1 MTRGKITGILSNLLQ
16 IEIDGPVK
24 QNEICYVQKDEH
36 RLMAEVI
43 KITGKIAFAQL
54 FEAGSG
60 LQAGNPVEFSGE
72 LLEVSLGPGLLSKNF
87 DGLQNDLEAMPGNF
101 INAGQRSDALD
112 LNSSYS
118 FSPLAQ
124 IGEKLRAG
132 DVIGEV
138 PENALQHKI
147 MLPFKFE
154 GEYTLVAINAAGD
167 YDLKTA
173 IAKVKNEDG
182 QEFPVYMVQKWPV
195 KWPIKN
201 YVRKDRP
208 SEIFQTG
215 LRVID
220 SLNPIAEGGTAYI
233 PGAFGTGKTVLQQA
247 IAKNNR
253 AEVVILVAC
262 GERANEV
269 VEIFHSFPELEDLAT
284 GRKLKDKTTI
294 VCNTS
299 NMPVA
304 AREASVYV
312 GMTMAEYYR
321 SMGYKVLLLADST
334 SRWAQALREMSNRME
349 ELPGTDAF
357 PVELPAV
364 IANFYG
370 RAGKVHMADGRQGSV
385 TFLGTVSP
393 AGGNFKEPVT
403 ESTSKVARCF
413 YALSQKRAD
422 AKRYPAIDPL
432 LSYSRYL
439 DYEEFQAYTEQKLES
454 GWTEK
459 VMRAKNILSKGIEA
473 RDQIS
478 ILGDDSVPLDYHRDF
493 WKSELID
500 FAFIQQDSFDDTDM
514 NSSME
519 RQAYML
525 NRVLEICDRQ
535 EEFEDFSTVGSF
547 YKKLINLFKQMNY
560 SAFKSDDF
568 QGFDAELDAV
578 FTNQPKTEAVWQ
590 LPLFNRYTPI

>member
-1 MTRGKITGILSNLLQ
+1 MTKGKITAILSNLLQ
-16 IEIDGPVK
+16 VEVDGPIR
-24 QNEICYVQKDEH
+24 QNEICYVLKAGEE
-36 RLMAEVI
+36 LMAEVI
-43 KITGKIAFAQL
+43 KINGNIAFAQL

-60 LQAGNPVEFSGE
+60 LKAGDQVHFSGE

-87 DGLQNDLEAMPGNF
+87 DGLQNDLEAMPGSF
-101 INAGQRSDALD
+101 IQAGQRTPALD
-112 LNSSYS
+112 LDEEYE
-118 FSPLAQ
+118 FTPLVKPGA
-124 IGEKLRAG
+124 ILEAG
-132 DVIGEV
+132 DAFGEV
-138 PENALQHKI
+138 PENALKHTI

-154 GEYTLVAINAAGD
+154 GKWEITEIAPAGK
-167 YDLKTA
+167 YPLKH
-173 IAKVKNEDG
+173 IVAKVKNENGESQDLS
-182 QEFPVYMVQKWPV
+182 MVQKWPV

-201 YVRKDRP
+201 YLRKERP
-208 SEIFQTG
+208 AEIFRTG

-321 SMGYKVLLLADST
+321 SMGHKVLLLADST

-370 RAGKVHMADGRQGSV
+370 RAGKVEMRNGTKGSV

-432 LSYSRYL
+432 QSYSRYL
-439 DYEEFQAYTEQKLES
+439 DYEEFQAFAAEHIES
-454 GWTEK
+454 AWIEK
-459 VMRAKNILSKGIEA
+459 VNRAKNLLSKGIEA

-514 NSSME
+514 NSSLE
-519 RQAYML
+519 RQSFML
-525 NRVLEICDRQ
+525 NRVLEICDKPQ
-535 EEFEDFSTVGSF
+535 EFEDFSAVSAF
-547 YKKLINLFKQMNY
+547 YKKVINLFKQMNY
-560 SAFKSDDF
+560 SDFESDDF
-568 QGFDAELDAV
+568 QKFNSEL
-578 FTNQPKTEAVWQ
+578 EA
-590 LPLFNRYTPI
+590 LFNLQSIEA

>member
-1 MTRGKITGILSNLLQ
+1 MTRGTIIGILSNLLQ
-16 IEIDGPVK
+16 IKLQGPAK
-24 QNEICYVQKDEH
+24 QNEICYVIKDGRE
-36 RLMAEVI
+36 LMAEVI
-43 KITGKIAFAQL
+43 KINSGVAFAQL

-60 LQAGNPVEFSGE
+60 LRAGDEVRFSGD
-72 LLEVSLGPGLLSKNF
+72 LLEVTLGPGLLSKNF

-101 INAGQRSDALD
+101 IAAGQRSLALD
-112 LNSSYS
+112 PESMHDFTPKAEVGAFLH
-118 FSPLAQ
+118 
-124 IGEKLRAG
+124 AG
-132 DVIGEV
+132 DILGEV
-138 PENALQHKI
+138 PENALTHKI

-154 GEYTLVAINAAGD
+154 GQHQLKYIAPAGS
-167 YDLKTA
+167 YALKDV
-173 IAKVKNEDG
+173 IAKVVDEDG
-182 QEFPVYMVQKWPV
+182 QEREVFMSQKWPV
-195 KWPIKN
+195 KWAIKS
-201 YVRKDRP
+201 YRQKERP

-220 SLNPIAEGGTAYI
+220 TLNPIAEGGTAYI

-370 RAGKVHMADGRQGSV
+370 RAGKVELRNGEKGSV

-439 DYEEFQAYTEQKLES
+439 DYEEFQEYTQQEIELDWISKVQK
-454 GWTEK
+454 
-459 VMRAKNILSKGIEA
+459 AKTLLAKGIEA

-500 FAFIQQDSFDDTDM
+500 FAFIQQDSFDETDM

-519 RQAYML
+519 RQAFML
-525 NRVLEICDRQ
+525 SRVLEICEKDSDFQ
-535 EEFEDFSTVGSF
+535 DFSAVSGF

-560 SAFKSDDF
+560 SAFRSEAFQDFNSQLDEVFENQKS
-568 QGFDAELDAV
+568 L
-578 FTNQPKTEAVWQ
+578 
-590 LPLFNRYTPI
+590 IS

>member
-1 MTRGKITGILSNLLQ
+1 MTKGKIIGILSNLIQ
-16 IEIDGPVK
+16 IKVLDSVK
-24 QNEICYVQKDEH
+24 QNEICFVEKGSQ

-43 KITGKIAFAQL
+43 KINGAIAFAQL
-54 FEAGSG
+54 FEAGTG
-60 LQAGNPVEFSGE
+60 LQAGDEVSFTGE

-87 DGLQNDLEAMPGNF
+87 DGLQNDLEAMPGSF
-101 INAGQRSDALD
+101 IKTGQRSPALD
-112 LNSSYS
+112 LSQSHE
-118 FSPLAQ
+118 FSPLANV
-124 IGEKLRAG
+124 GDTLKAG
-132 DVIGEV
+132 YIIGEV
-138 PENALQHKI
+138 PEKALKHKI
-147 MLPFKFE
+147 MLPFKLKGTYKLLE
-154 GEYTLVAINAAGD
+154 VAHAGIYKLD
-167 YDLKTA
+167 DC
-173 IAKVKNEDG
+173 IAKVEGEDG
-182 QEFPVYMVQKWPV
+182 QVHEITMVQKWPV
-195 KWPIKN
+195 KWPIKV
-201 YVRKDRP
+201 YKEKSRP
-208 SEIFQTG
+208 SDIFQTG

-220 SLNPIAEGGTAYI
+220 TLNPITEGGTAYI

-253 AEVVILVAC
+253 ADVVILVAC

-284 GRKLKDKTTI
+284 GGKLKDKTTI

-321 SMGYKVLLLADST
+321 CMGYKVLLLADST

-370 RAGKVHMADGRQGSV
+370 RAGITKMADDRRGSV

-432 LSYSRYL
+432 GSYSRYL
-439 DYEEFQAYTEQKLES
+439 DYEEFQLFS
-454 GWTEK
+454 EK
-459 VMRAKNILSKGIEA
+459 HIEKDWIKKVNKAKTLLSKGIEA

-478 ILGDDSVPLDYHRDF
+478 ILGDDSVPLDYHLDF

-500 FAFIQQDSFDDTDM
+500 FAFIQQDSFDAIDM
-514 NSSME
+514 NSSLE
-519 RQAYML
+519 RQSFQL
-525 NRVLEICDRQ
+525 NRVLEICDWSY
-535 EEFEDFSTVGSF
+535 EFEDFGAVSQH

-560 SAFKSDDF
+560 SDFNSEDFKKFNQQIEDEF
-568 QGFDAELDAV
+568 KAEQIPAS
-578 FTNQPKTEAVWQ
+578 
-590 LPLFNRYTPI
+590 

>member
-1 MTRGKITGILSNLLQ
+1 MTKGKITAILSNLLQ
-16 IEIDGPVK
+16 VEVDGPIR
-24 QNEICYVQKDEH
+24 QNEICYVLKAGEE
-36 RLMAEVI
+36 LMAEVI
-43 KITGKIAFAQL
+43 KINGNIAFAQL

-60 LQAGNPVEFSGE
+60 LKAGDPVRFSGE

-87 DGLQNDLEAMPGNF
+87 DGLQNDLEAMPGSF
-101 INAGQRSDALD
+101 IQAGQRTPALD
-112 LNSSYS
+112 LDEEYE
-118 FSPLAQ
+118 FAPLIEPGA
-124 IGEKLRAG
+124 ILEAG
-132 DVIGEV
+132 DAFGEV
-138 PENALQHKI
+138 PENALKHAI

-154 GEYTLVAINAAGD
+154 GKWEVTEIAPAGT
-167 YDLKTA
+167 YPLKH
-173 IAKVKNEDG
+173 IVAKVKNDKGESR
-182 QEFPVYMVQKWPV
+182 ELSMVQKWPV

-201 YVRKDRP
+201 YLRKERP
-208 SEIFQTG
+208 AEIFRTG

-321 SMGYKVLLLADST
+321 SMGHKVLLLADST

-370 RAGKVHMADGRQGSV
+370 RAGKVEMRNGTKGSV

-432 LSYSRYL
+432 QSYSRYL
-439 DYEEFQAYTEQKLES
+439 DYEEFQAFAAENIES
-454 GWTEK
+454 DWIEK
-459 VMRAKNILSKGIEA
+459 VNRAKNLLSKGIEA

-514 NSSME
+514 NSSLE
-519 RQAYML
+519 RQSFML
-525 NRVLEICDRQ
+525 NRVLDICDKPQ
-535 EEFEDFSTVGSF
+535 DFEDFSAVSAF
-547 YKKLINLFKQMNY
+547 YKKVINLFKQMNY
-560 SAFKSDDF
+560 SVFESDDF
-568 QGFDAELDAV
+568 QKFNTELEAL
-578 FTNQPKTEAVWQ
+578 FNLQSTEA
-590 LPLFNRYTPI
+590 

>member
-1 MTRGKITGILSNLLQ
+1 MTKGKIIGILSNLIQ
-16 IEIDGPVK
+16 IKVLDSVK
-24 QNEICYVQKDEH
+24 QNEICFVEKGSQ

-43 KITGKIAFAQL
+43 KINGAIAFAQL
-54 FEAGSG
+54 FEAGTG
-60 LQAGNPVEFSGE
+60 LQAGDEVSFTGE

-87 DGLQNDLEAMPGNF
+87 DGLQNDLEAMPGSF
-101 INAGQRSDALD
+101 IKTGQRSPALD
-112 LNSSYS
+112 LSQSHK
-118 FSPLAQ
+118 FSPLANV
-124 IGEKLRAG
+124 GNTLMAG
-132 DVIGEV
+132 SIIGEV
-138 PENALQHKI
+138 PEKALKHKI
-147 MLPFKFE
+147 MLPFKFKGAYKLLE
-154 GEYTLVAINAAGD
+154 VAHAGVYKLD
-167 YDLKTA
+167 DC
-173 IAKVKNEDG
+173 IAKVEGEDG
-182 QEFPVYMVQKWPV
+182 RVHEITMVQKWPV
-195 KWPIKN
+195 KWPIKV
-201 YVRKDRP
+201 YKEKSRP
-208 SEIFQTG
+208 SDIFQTG

-220 SLNPIAEGGTAYI
+220 TLNPITEGGTAYI

-253 AEVVILVAC
+253 ADVVILVAC

-284 GRKLKDKTTI
+284 GGKLKDKTTI

-321 SMGYKVLLLADST
+321 CMGYKVLLLADST

-370 RAGKVHMADGRQGSV
+370 RAGITKMADNRRGSV

-432 LSYSRYL
+432 GSYSRYL
-439 DYEEFQAYTEQKLES
+439 DYEEFQQFS
-454 GWTEK
+454 EK
-459 VMRAKNILSKGIEA
+459 HIEKDWIKKVNKAKTLLSKGIEA

-478 ILGDDSVPLDYHRDF
+478 ILGDDSVPLDYHLDF

-500 FAFIQQDSFDDTDM
+500 FAFIQQDSFDAIDM
-514 NSSME
+514 NSSLE
-519 RQAYML
+519 RQSFQL
-525 NRVLEICDRQ
+525 NRVLEVCDRSY
-535 EEFEDFSTVGSF
+535 EFEDFSAVSQH

-560 SAFKSDDF
+560 SDFNSEDFKKFNQQIEDEF
-568 QGFDAELDAV
+568 KAEQIPAS
-578 FTNQPKTEAVWQ
+578 
-590 LPLFNRYTPI
+590 

>member
-1 MTRGKITGILSNLLQ
+1 MTKGRITGILSNLLQ
-16 IEIDGPVK
+16 IEVEDTIR
-24 QNEICYVQKDEH
+24 QNEICFVLKGEQ

-43 KITGKIAFAQL
+43 KITGNIAFAQL

-60 LQAGNPVEFSGE
+60 LQAGDLVEFSGE

-101 INAGQRSDALD
+101 INAGQRSAALD
-112 LNSSYS
+112 MEAKYD
-118 FSPLAQ
+118 FKPVAQ
-124 IGEKLRAG
+124 LGDKLKAG
-132 DVIGEV
+132 HIIGEV
-138 PENALQHKI
+138 PENALSHKI

-154 GEYTLVAINAAGD
+154 GEYELIEIAASGNYKLRD
-167 YDLKTA
+167 T
-173 IAKVKNEDG
+173 IAKVKDEKG
-182 QEFPVYMVQKWPV
+182 EVFELTMVQKWPV
-195 KWPIKN
+195 KWPIKT
-201 YVRKDRP
+201 YQQKFRP

-220 SLNPIAEGGTAYI
+220 TLNPIAEGGTAYI

-321 SMGYKVLLLADST
+321 AMGYKVLLLADST

-370 RAGKVHMADGRQGSV
+370 RAGKVQMPDGRNGSV

-403 ESTSKVARCF
+403 ESTSMVARCF

-439 DYEEFQAYTEQKLES
+439 DYEEFQNFTEEQIEQ
-454 GWTEK
+454 GWTDK
-459 VMRAKNILSKGIEA
+459 VLKAKNILAKGIEA

-519 RQAYML
+519 RQSFML
-525 NRVLEICDRQ
+525 NRVLAICDREQ
-535 EEFEDFSTVGSF
+535 GFDDFSEVSSF

-560 SAFKSDDF
+560 SDFKSEDF
-568 QGFDAELDAV
+568 QKFNAELDTV
-578 FTNQPKTEAVWQ
+578 FSTNLQNTEA
-590 LPLFNRYTPI
+590 

>member
-1 MTRGKITGILSNLLQ
+1 MTKGRITGILSNLLQ
-16 IEIDGPVK
+16 IEVNDTVR
-24 QNEICYVQKDEH
+24 QNEICFVLKGEQ

-43 KITGKIAFAQL
+43 KITGNIAFAQL

-60 LQAGNPVEFSGE
+60 LQAGDLVEFSGE

-101 INAGQRSDALD
+101 INAGQRSAALN
-112 LNSSYS
+112 LESEYS
-118 FSPLAQ
+118 FTPLAK
-124 IGEKLRAG
+124 IGAKLKAG
-132 DVIGEV
+132 DIFGEV
-138 PENALQHKI
+138 PENALSHKI

-154 GEYTLVAINAAGD
+154 GEFELIEIAATGNYKLRD
-167 YDLKTA
+167 T
-173 IAKVKNEDG
+173 IAKVKDEKG
-182 QEFPVYMVQKWPV
+182 EVFELTMVQKWPV

-201 YVRKDRP
+201 YQQKYRP

-220 SLNPIAEGGTAYI
+220 TLNPIAEGGTAYI

-321 SMGYKVLLLADST
+321 AMGYKVLLLADST

-370 RAGKVHMADGRQGSV
+370 RAGKVQMPDGRKGSV

-439 DYEEFQAYTEQKLES
+439 DYEEFQKFTEEQIEQ
-454 GWTEK
+454 GWTDK
-459 VMRAKNILSKGIEA
+459 VLKAKNILAKGIEA

-514 NSSME
+514 NSSIE
-519 RQAYML
+519 RQSFML
-525 NRVLEICDRQ
+525 NRVLQICDREQ
-535 EEFEDFSTVGSF
+535 GFDDFSEVSSF

-560 SAFKSDDF
+560 SDFDSDDF
-568 QGFDAELDAV
+568 QKFNQDLDSV
-578 FTNQPKTEAVWQ
+578 FSTNLQNTEA
-590 LPLFNRYTPI
+590 

>member
-1 MTRGKITGILSNLLQ
+1 MTKGKITAILSNLLQ
-16 IEIDGPVK
+16 VEVDGPIR
-24 QNEICYVQKDEH
+24 QNEICYVLKAGEE
-36 RLMAEVI
+36 LMAEVI
-43 KITGKIAFAQL
+43 KINGNIAFAQL

-60 LQAGNPVEFSGE
+60 LKAGDPVHFSGE

-87 DGLQNDLEAMPGNF
+87 DGLQNDLEAMPGSF
-101 INAGQRSDALD
+101 IQAGQRTPALD
-112 LNSSYS
+112 LNEEHE
-118 FSPLAQ
+118 FTPLVEPGA
-124 IGEKLRAG
+124 ILEAG
-132 DVIGEV
+132 DAFGEV
-138 PENALQHKI
+138 PENALKHTI

-154 GEYTLVAINAAGD
+154 GKWEITEIAPAGK
-167 YDLKTA
+167 YPLKY
-173 IAKVKNEDG
+173 IVAKVKNENGESQDLS
-182 QEFPVYMVQKWPV
+182 MVQKWPV

-201 YVRKDRP
+201 YLRKERP
-208 SEIFQTG
+208 AEIFRTG

-321 SMGYKVLLLADST
+321 SMGHKVLLLADST

-370 RAGKVHMADGRQGSV
+370 RAGKVEMRNGTKGSV

-432 LSYSRYL
+432 QSYSRYL
-439 DYEEFQAYTEQKLES
+439 DYEEFQAFAAEHIES
-454 GWTEK
+454 AWIEK
-459 VMRAKNILSKGIEA
+459 VNRAKNLLSKGIEA

-514 NSSME
+514 NSSLE
-519 RQAYML
+519 RQSFML
-525 NRVLEICDRQ
+525 NRVLEICDKPQ
-535 EEFEDFSTVGSF
+535 EFEDFSAVSAF
-547 YKKLINLFKQMNY
+547 YKKVINLFKQMNY
-560 SAFKSDDF
+560 SDFESDDF
-568 QGFDAELDAV
+568 QKFNSEL
-578 FTNQPKTEAVWQ
+578 EA
-590 LPLFNRYTPI
+590 LFNLQSIEA

>member
-1 MTRGKITGILSNLLQ
+1 MTKGKITAILSNLLQ
-16 IEIDGPVK
+16 VEVDGPIR
-24 QNEICYVQKDEH
+24 QNEICYVLKAGEE
-36 RLMAEVI
+36 LMAEVI
-43 KITGKIAFAQL
+43 KINGNIAFAQL

-60 LQAGNPVEFSGE
+60 LKAGDPVRFSGE

-87 DGLQNDLEAMPGNF
+87 DGLQNDLEAMPGSF
-101 INAGQRSDALD
+101 IQAGQRTPALD
-112 LNSSYS
+112 LDEEYE
-118 FSPLAQ
+118 FTPLVEPGAVL
-124 IGEKLRAG
+124 EAG
-132 DVIGEV
+132 DAFGEV
-138 PENALQHKI
+138 PENALKHAI

-154 GEYTLVAINAAGD
+154 GKWEIIEIAPAGT
-167 YDLKTA
+167 YPLKH
-173 IAKVKNEDG
+173 IVAKVKNDKGESR
-182 QEFPVYMVQKWPV
+182 ELSMVQKWPV

-201 YVRKDRP
+201 YLRKERP
-208 SEIFQTG
+208 AEIFRTG

-321 SMGYKVLLLADST
+321 SMGHKVLLLADST

-370 RAGKVHMADGRQGSV
+370 RAGKVEMRNGTKGSV

-432 LSYSRYL
+432 QSYSRYL
-439 DYEEFQAYTEQKLES
+439 DYEEFQAFAAKNIES
-454 GWTEK
+454 DWIEK
-459 VMRAKNILSKGIEA
+459 VNRAKNLLSKGIEA

-514 NSSME
+514 NSSLE
-519 RQAYML
+519 RQSFML
-525 NRVLEICDRQ
+525 NRVLDICDKPQ
-535 EEFEDFSTVGSF
+535 EFEDFSAVSAF
-547 YKKLINLFKQMNY
+547 YKKVINLFKQMNY
-560 SAFKSDDF
+560 SDFESDDF
-568 QGFDAELDAV
+568 QKFNTELEAL
-578 FTNQPKTEAVWQ
+578 FNLQSTEA
-590 LPLFNRYTPI
+590 

>member
-1 MTRGKITGILSNLLQ
+1 MTKGKITAILSNLLQ
-16 IEIDGPVK
+16 VEVDGPIR
-24 QNEICYVQKDEH
+24 QNEICYVLKSGEE
-36 RLMAEVI
+36 LMAEVI
-43 KITGKIAFAQL
+43 KINGNTAFAQL

-60 LQAGNPVEFSGE
+60 LRAGDPVRFSGE

-87 DGLQNDLEAMPGNF
+87 DGLQNDLEAMPGSF
-101 INAGQRSDALD
+101 IQAGQRTAALNLD
-112 LNSSYS
+112 EEYD
-118 FSPLAQ
+118 FTPLLEPGA
-124 IGEKLRAG
+124 ILEAG
-132 DVIGEV
+132 DAFGEV
-138 PENALQHKI
+138 PENALKHAI

-154 GEYTLVAINAAGD
+154 GKWEITEIAPAGT
-167 YDLKTA
+167 YPLKH
-173 IAKVKNEDG
+173 IVAKVKNDKGESR
-182 QEFPVYMVQKWPV
+182 ELSMVQKWPV

-201 YVRKDRP
+201 YLRKERP
-208 SEIFQTG
+208 AEIFRTG

-321 SMGYKVLLLADST
+321 SMGHKVLLLADST

-370 RAGKVHMADGRQGSV
+370 RAGKVEMRNGTKGSV

-432 LSYSRYL
+432 QSYSRYL
-439 DYEEFQAYTEQKLES
+439 DYEEFQAFAAENIES
-454 GWTEK
+454 AWIEK
-459 VMRAKNILSKGIEA
+459 VNRAKNLLSKGIEA

-514 NSSME
+514 NSSLE
-519 RQAYML
+519 RQSFML
-525 NRVLEICDRQ
+525 NRVLEICDKPQ
-535 EEFEDFSTVGSF
+535 EFEDFSTVSSF
-547 YKKLINLFKQMNY
+547 YKKVINLFKQMNY
-560 SAFKSDDF
+560 SDF
-568 QGFDAELDAV
+568 QSKDFSKFNTELDAL
-578 FTNQPKTEAVWQ
+578 FNLQSTEA
-590 LPLFNRYTPI
+590 

>member
-1 MTRGKITGILSNLLQ
+1 MTKGKITGILSNLLQ
-16 IEIDGPVK
+16 IKVDGPVK
-24 QNEICYVQKDEH
+24 QNEICFVLKGEQK
-36 RLMAEVI
+36 LMAEVI
-43 KITGKIAFAQL
+43 KIKGDIAFAQL

-60 LQAGNPVEFSGE
+60 LQADDQVQFTGD

-112 LNSSYS
+112 LEAEYE
-118 FSPLAQ
+118 FTPLASL
-124 IGEKLRAG
+124 GTLLKAG

-138 PENALQHKI
+138 PENALKHKI
-147 MLPFKFE
+147 MLPFKLDGNYE
-154 GEYTLVAINAAGD
+154 LVEIAEPGN
-167 YDLKTA
+167 YKLKDT
-173 IAKVKNEDG
+173 IAKVKNEAGDIL
-182 QEFPVYMVQKWPV
+182 PISMVQKWPV
-195 KWPIKN
+195 KWPIKTYIN
-201 YVRKDRP
+201 KERP

-220 SLNPIAEGGTAYI
+220 TLNPIAEGGTAYI

-269 VEIFHSFPELEDLAT
+269 VEIFHSFPNLEDLAT
-284 GRKLKDKTTI
+284 GGKLKDKTTI

-370 RAGKVHMADGRQGSV
+370 RAGRVNMADGRQGSV

-439 DYEEFQAYTEQKLES
+439 DYEEFQDFTEKALEK
-454 GWTEK
+454 GWTDK
-459 VMRAKNILSKGIEA
+459 VLRAKNILAKGIEA

-525 NRVLEICDRQ
+525 NRVLEICDKEQ
-535 EEFEDFSTVGSF
+535 EFEDFSTVGSF

-560 SAFKSDDF
+560 STYKSDEF
-568 QGFDAELDAV
+568 KGFDQELNQV
-578 FTNQPKTEAVWQ
+578 FSDELKSEV
-590 LPLFNRYTPI
+590 L

>member
-1 MTRGKITGILSNLLQ
+1 MTKGKIIGILSNLIQ
-16 IEIDGPVK
+16 IEVNDSVV
-24 QNEICYVQKDEH
+24 QNEICFVEKDGKS
-36 RLMAEVI
+36 LMAEVI
-43 KITGKIAFAQL
+43 KIQGNIAFAQL

-60 LQAGNPVEFSGE
+60 LQAGDSVSFSGD

-101 INAGQRSDALD
+101 IKAGQSSAALD
-112 LNSSYS
+112 LQQEYA
-118 FSPLAQ
+118 FTPLAS
-124 IGEKLRAG
+124 IGAKLSAG

-138 PENALQHKI
+138 PENAIKHKI
-147 MLPFKFE
+147 MVPFKMQGSYE
-154 GEYTLVAINAAGD
+154 LVEISEAGN
-167 YDLKTA
+167 YNLEAT
-173 IAKVKNEDG
+173 IAKLKDESG
-182 QEFPVYMVQKWPV
+182 KLHEITMVQKWPV
-195 KWPIKN
+195 KWPIRS
-201 YVRKDRP
+201 YVQKDRP

-370 RAGKVHMADGRQGSV
+370 RAGRVNMADGRQGSV

-439 DYEEFQAYTEQKLES
+439 DYEEFQEFTEAKIEA

-459 VMRAKNILSKGIEA
+459 VLKAKNLLSKGIEA

-525 NRVLEICDRQ
+525 NRVLDICDREQ
-535 EEFEDFSTVGSF
+535 EFEEFGEVSTF
-547 YKKLINLFKQMNY
+547 YKRLINLFKQMNY
-560 SAFKSDDF
+560 SEFQSEDF
-568 QGFDAELDAV
+568 QKFDQELDTVFSTETLNPAV
-578 FTNQPKTEAVWQ
+578 
-590 LPLFNRYTPI
+590 

>member
-1 MTRGKITGILSNLLQ
+1 MTKGKITGILSNLLQ
-16 IEIDGPVK
+16 IKVDGPVK
-24 QNEICYVQKDEH
+24 QNEICFVLKGEQK
-36 RLMAEVI
+36 LMAEVI
-43 KITGKIAFAQL
+43 KIKGDISFAQL

-60 LQAGNPVEFSGE
+60 LQADDQVQFTGD

-112 LNSSYS
+112 LEAEYE
-118 FSPLAQ
+118 FTPLASL
-124 IGEKLRAG
+124 GTLLKAG

-138 PENALQHKI
+138 PENALKHKI
-147 MLPFKFE
+147 MLPFKLDGNYE
-154 GEYTLVAINAAGD
+154 LVEIAVPGN
-167 YDLKTA
+167 YKLKDT
-173 IAKVKNEDG
+173 IAKVKNEAGDIL
-182 QEFPVYMVQKWPV
+182 PISMVQKWPV
-195 KWPIKN
+195 KWPIKTYIN
-201 YVRKDRP
+201 KERP

-220 SLNPIAEGGTAYI
+220 TLNPIAEGGTAYI

-269 VEIFHSFPELEDLAT
+269 VEIFHSFPNLEDLAT
-284 GRKLKDKTTI
+284 GGKLKDKTTI

-370 RAGKVHMADGRQGSV
+370 RAGRVNMADGRQGSV

-439 DYEEFQAYTEQKLES
+439 DYEEFQDFTEKALEK
-454 GWTEK
+454 GWTDK
-459 VMRAKNILSKGIEA
+459 VLRAKNILAKGIEA

-525 NRVLEICDRQ
+525 NRVLEICDKEQ
-535 EEFEDFSTVGSF
+535 EFEDFSTVGSF

-560 SAFKSDDF
+560 STYKSDEF
-568 QGFDAELDAV
+568 KGFDQELNQV
-578 FTNQPKTEAVWQ
+578 FSDELKSEV
-590 LPLFNRYTPI
+590 L